1 MKIHINPLALILLVA
16 VASVVAANPTGRTT
30 NAPPGTRDEIMESF
44 AAKPGGTLD
53 FDSDLANVEIT
64 TSDSDTLR
72 AEFTREFKV
81 STAQEADVLRQKLNV
96 QMAKTDNGVKVTVRW
111 AGNRNDNERRKVRL
125 DFRIAMP
132 HKFNLDLRTCGSA
145 KVGDIDGSVKT
156 KIAGG
161 SLRLGN
167 VSGPVTART
176 DGGSLSL
183 GDVGGDLDG
192 QSYGGSVTA
201 GRVNGRVKAIAEG
214 GSIAITEA
222 SDSIDARAA
231 GGSVAA
237 YISKQPN
244 AETKI
249 IAEAGNIELRLPA
262 SIAVTVDAACS
273 AGRLRSD
280 FSLLGH
286 QVDDPGR
293 LKGTI
298 NGGGPLVLLRASA
311 GNINLRK

>member
-1 MKIHINPLALILLVA
+1 V
-16 VASVVAANPTGRTT
+16 
-30 NAPPGTRDEIMESF
+30 
-44 AAKPGGTLD
+44 KPGGTLI

-72 AEFTREFKV
+72 AEFVREFKV
-81 STAQEADVLRQKLNV
+81 STAQEADALRQRLTAEMVKS
-96 QMAKTDNGVKVTVRW
+96 DNGVKITVRW
-111 AGNRNDNERRKVRL
+111 AGDRMDKDRQKVRL
-125 DFRIAMP
+125 SFRIAMP

-273 AGRLRSD
+273 AGRLSSE

-298 NGGGPLVLLRASA
+298 NGGGPLVMLRASA

>member
-1 MKIHINPLALILLVA
+1 MKKIIVTSLSIALVA
-16 VASVVAANPTGRTT
+16 FAALA
-30 NAPPGTRDEIMESF
+30 NAGSGLRDEIVDSF
-44 AAKPGGTLD
+44 AVKPGGTLQ

-64 TSDSDTLR
+64 TSDSETLR

-81 STAQEADVLRQKLNV
+81 ATAQEADALRQKLTV
-96 QMAKTDNGVKVTVRW
+96 EMVKTDNGVKVTVRW
-111 AGNRNDNERRKVRL
+111 AGDRHDNERQKARL

-132 HKFNLDLRTCGSA
+132 HRFNLDLRTCGSA
-145 KVGDIDGSVKT
+145 KVGDIDGWAKA
-156 KIAGG
+156 KLLGG

-176 DGGSLSL
+176 DGGSVSL
-183 GDVGGDLDG
+183 GNVGGDLDA
-192 QSYGGSVTA
+192 QSHGGSVAA
-201 GRVNGRVKAIAEG
+201 GRINGKVKAIAEG
-214 GSIAITEA
+214 GSIAISEA
-222 SDSIDARAA
+222 VDSIDARAA

-237 YISKQPN
+237 YISKQPR
-244 AETKI
+244 ADTKI
-249 IAEAGNIELRLPA
+249 VAEAGNIELRLPE

-273 AGRLRSD
+273 AGRLSSD

-298 NGGGPLVLLRASA
+298 NGGGPLVMLRASA